1 MNRSWQ
7 KFLGG
12 IILGSLLS
20 VEVLL
25 PTIIFAQEIPAIPG
39 VDDALNQSMEK
50 EFGKASEDA
59 SQRIDDMFDPA
70 SVKSDC
76 STKGLINFGIA
87 TLFKAVT
94 SMGGALEAS
103 ALGNKPPNPFP
114 TISYDSSLDIGSC
127 VSALLDTGARYA
139 FAKFKKRLLDRLT
152 DDTIAWINGETDGR
166 PKFFSQPFSQ
176 VLLDAADAAAGDALL
191 DLGLGEVCSPFR
203 AQINLQLSARRP
215 VQEAVRCT
223 ISEVIDNF
231 EAFGQD
237 FSQGNWLAYSESLKP
252 QNNPWGA
259 TLIAKEAAQ
268 RAYQQKAAQ
277 KEVEFL
283 AGRGYE
289 SVKKCLACTLYVEV
303 GGAGQWKSVP
313 NIGKNIENHPYPDKI
328 PEVLET
334 EKTVARSEF
343 SGKTINN
350 FVWRCDHIATTIP
363 GDLLAQANSEAF
375 TKDYDYVVNTDDLT
389 PYLNAIFD
397 AATNRLIKRGADG
410 LMRGTRDLFS
420 NNTENRPAAPLDSN
434 NPTDKNFIDNSKDY
448 EQYVD
453 PQAGLAKDLTA
464 LLASS
469 TEALIKASSTLTIV
483 LASST
488 QFKKDLE
495 ELAICEMGLFGSSS
509 ICAATKTGQDEAN
522 LIYSGLSNT
531 RISLS
536 NAQNNIDVF
545 SRLTAG
551 SSATILS
558 AAVDRIRAIHLA
570 LEEINA
576 ALLVQKKIIEEKIK
590 TTDVKNQKTFCA
602 QNNGYSCKP

>member
-1 MNRSWQ
+1 MSNSWQ
-7 KFLGG
+7 KFWGG

-25 PTIIFAQEIPAIPG
+25 PTVIFAQEIPIIPG
-39 VDDALNQSMEK
+39 VDDTLNQAMEK

-76 STKGLINFGIA
+76 STKGIINFGIA
-87 TLFKAVT
+87 TLFKTLYA
-94 SMGGALEAS
+94 GGGSDRAS
-103 ALGNKPPNPFP
+103 VLGFQVPEIFP
-114 TISYDSSLDIGSC
+114 DISYDHSLDIGSC
-127 VSALLDTGARYA
+127 VSSLLETGARYA

-166 PKFFSQPFSQ
+166 PKFFNQPFSQ

-203 AQINLQLSARRP
+203 AQINLELSARRP

-259 TLIAKEAAQ
+259 TLIAKEAMQ
-268 RAYQQKAAQ
+268 KAYQQKAAQ

-289 SVKKCLACTLYVEV
+289 SVKKCLAWTLYAEV
-303 GGAGQWKSVP
+303 GGANQWKPVP
-313 NIGKNIENHPYPDKI
+313 AIGKDLENHPYPDKI

-334 EKTVARSEF
+334 EKTVARSNF
-343 SGKTINN
+343 PGKTINN

-420 NNTENRPAAPLDSN
+420 NNSENRTATPL
-434 NPTDKNFIDNSKDY
+434 NPDNPVDKNFIDKSADY
-448 EQYVD
+448 QQYAD

-488 QFKKDLE
+488 QFKKDLD
-495 ELAICEMGLFGSSS
+495 ELAICETNRFGSSS
-509 ICAATKTGQDEAN
+509 VCAATKAGQDEAN
-522 LIYSGLSNT
+522 LIYSGVSNT
-531 RISLS
+531 RISLN
-536 NAQNNIDVF
+536 NAQINIETF
-545 SRLTAG
+545 SKLTAG

-558 AAVDRIRAIHLA
+558 AAIDRIRGIYLA

-576 ALLVQKKIIEEKIK
+576 ALLVQKKTIEEKMK
-590 TTDVKNQKTFCA
+590 TTDVKNQKTFCD
-602 QNNGYSCKP
+602 QNNGYSCRP